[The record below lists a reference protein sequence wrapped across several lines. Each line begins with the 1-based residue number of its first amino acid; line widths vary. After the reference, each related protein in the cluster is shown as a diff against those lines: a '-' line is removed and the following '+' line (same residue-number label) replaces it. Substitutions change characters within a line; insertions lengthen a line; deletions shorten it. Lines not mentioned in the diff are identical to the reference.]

1 MALGSQISLF
11 DHATRLHETAPDSP
25 LPRDGEPFPDNAF
38 HRRRDRPR
46 APHDR
51 RSEGADVAAILDG
64 YFADQDA
71 APDQLVHA
79 FQNVYVPFHRNDH
92 IAAAARRADE
102 DRVRQ
107 TGRWLV
113 RHSSDRDS
121 AIVGL
126 ALLAMG
132 SDEDDISLIRTIGL
146 LSNYYGALAAEALQ
160 RRRGGAEA
168 LRWLAPRVSGWGR
181 VYVVE
186 AMCRNV
192 VPATRS
198 WLLRSACDGEF
209 LNGYFAGKVATAAHL
224 HEAITATD
232 ADDGLIDHT
241 GRLLTV
247 MACYEGLGMTLE
259 TYPPASIVLRR
270 HAELLQAQT
279 PTVARYITSAVLA
292 YQLANREPHR
302 LGCTASQRDLLV
314 AQYLSVLNRTDWC
327 DTVRAGFDPGNE
339 YHTWVGREVASRL
352 GIPQFGPQG

>member
-1 MALGSQISLF
+1 
-11 DHATRLHETAPDSP
+11 
-25 LPRDGEPFPDNAF
+25 
-38 HRRRDRPR
+38 
-46 APHDR
+46 
-51 RSEGADVAAILDG
+51 
-64 YFADQDA
+64 
-71 APDQLVHA
+71 
-79 FQNVYVPFHRNDH
+79 
-92 IAAAARRADE
+92 
-102 DRVRQ
+102 
-107 TGRWLV
+107 
-113 RHSSDRDS
+113 
-121 AIVGL
+121 
-126 ALLAMG
+126 
-132 SDEDDISLIRTIGL
+132 
-146 LSNYYGALAAEALQ
+146 
-160 RRRGGAEA
+160 
-168 LRWLAPRVSGWGR
+168 
-181 VYVVE
+181 
-186 AMCRNV
+186 MCRNV

-232 ADDGLIDHT
+232 ADDDLIDHT